1 MANRGQV
8 PPYMTSD
15 PVGTAAYAQ
24 QSPGVTLHVI
34 TSDGGDSGDD
44 KCVAHPVHSGE
55 LIARADRPSGPLRHW
70 TKQGFPYV
78 VSFYSVASLIFALLA
93 FVEIVPGWDYI
104 NPRSFAIAYVVT
116 MGILWLALV
125 IAYGFYMSDSKCLS
139 HRNSANLSA
148 YFWTK
153 TLGTVL
159 SVIILWVFQSE
170 FELESPV
177 NADGTSPAL
186 FTQFTVVYFVVF
198 VLNLIMTLAGIN
210 GFYTLRYPEE
220 IVKYLNEHELKA
232 LHSTVQNMR
241 QPKKAC
247 A

>member
-1 MANRGQV
+1 MANYGQV
-8 PPYMTSD
+8 PPFLTSE
-15 PVGTAAYAQ
+15 PKGTAAYAQ
-24 QSPGVTLHVI
+24 PPDVTVRV
-34 TSDGGDSGDD
+34 TTGGGAGEQ
-44 KCVAHPVHSGE
+44 CVTHPVHSGE
-55 LIARADRPSGPLRHW
+55 LIARADRPGGPLRHW
-70 TKQGFPYV
+70 TKHWFPYV
-78 VSFYSVASLIFALLA
+78 VSFYGAASLIFALLA
-93 FVEIVPGWDYI
+93 FVEIVPGWDYV
-104 NPRSFAIAYVVT
+104 NPRSFAIAYVVV
-116 MGILWLALV
+116 MGILWLALL
-125 IAYGFYMSDSKCLS
+125 IAYGFYMYDLKCIS

-177 NADGTSPAL
+177 NAEGGSPAL

-232 LHSTVQNMR
+232 LHQAVQNAR
-241 QPKKAC
+241 APKQSC